1 MARLGSEN
9 KLKIFIVEDE
19 DLYRDLLKVALSQG
33 DRYEVIGAFA
43 TGQAAID
50 AAPRLKPQVAIL
62 DIELGSE
69 LNGIQVGLLLREEL
83 PELGIILLSN
93 HGDPHFVSSL
103 PQETIAGW
111 SYLLKKSVADLEAL
125 TRAVEGAASGFVV
138 LDPALVSSLR
148 PRPKTRLEA
157 LTARQQQV
165 LELMAQG
172 YSNPAIAE
180 NLHLGVKAVENYIN
194 AIYQQLAI
202 TQKEPIH
209 PRVKAVLTYL
219 QDSRTS

>member
-1 MARLGSEN
+1 MSI
-9 KLKIFIVEDE
+9 KIMIVEDE
-19 DLYRDLLKVALSQG
+19 GLFRDMLRVALAERDGLEVVGAVG
-33 DRYEVIGAFA
+33 DGVSAIRMARELKPEVI
-43 TGQAAID
+43 IM
-50 AAPRLKPQVAIL
+50 
-62 DIELGSE
+62 DIELGGDP
-69 LNGIQVGLLLREEL
+69 NGIEAGMAIREED
-83 PELGIILLSN
+83 PDVGIVLLSLHSDKEYLSMVPPEN
-93 HGDPHFVSSL
+93 SG
-103 PQETIAGW
+103 GW
-111 SYLLKKSVADLEAL
+111 SYLLKKSVANLEAL
-125 TRAVEGAASGFVV
+125 TRAVEGAASGFMV

-172 YSNPAIAE
+172 YNNPAIAE
-180 NLHLGVKAVENYIN
+180 NLHLGVKSVENYIN

-202 TQKEPIH
+202 TQSEPIH